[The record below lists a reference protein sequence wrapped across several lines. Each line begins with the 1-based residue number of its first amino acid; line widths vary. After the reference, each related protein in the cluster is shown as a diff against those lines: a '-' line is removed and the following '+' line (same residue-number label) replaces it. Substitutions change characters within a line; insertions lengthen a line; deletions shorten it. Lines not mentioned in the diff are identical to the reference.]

1 MGHTF
6 NSSTLKIDSG
16 RSLEFE
22 ASLIYIVSSRPARAT
37 ERDSVF
43 KKKKKSFLA
52 SPSDTC
58 LNPTTL
64 QAKARLPQ
72 V

>member
-43 KKKKKSFLA
+43 KKKKSFLA